1 MKLKRIAIA
10 GLGLLAMQA
19 QANNNDTSTLEQP
32 PAAAGQ
38 PANARMDVV
47 SYGIGVEIARNFKKQ
62 DIAIAPERLM
72 QGLKDG
78 LSGGKLQFPDKEL
91 RQATTTFQNEIRQKM
106 VLTKRVAAL
115 DNKKRGEA
123 FLAEN
128 QARDGVKT
136 LPNGVQYRVVK
147 AGDGAKPTE
156 GDMVECRY
164 RGTLLDGTEFDGTE
178 GGKSAKLKVAA
189 LIPGWKEA
197 LKLMPA
203 GSQWQLFIPPQLA
216 YGERGVGSDIGPNE
230 TLLFDVELL
239 AVN

>member
-19 QANNNDTSTLEQP
+19 QANNNDTSALEQP

-38 PANARMDVV
+38 AFNTRMDVV
-47 SYGIGVEIARNFKKQ
+47 SYGIGVEVARNFKKQ
-62 DIAIAPERLM
+62 DITIDPERLM

-78 LSGGKLQFPDKEL
+78 LSGERLQLPEKEL
-91 RQATTTFQNEIRQKM
+91 KQTMNTFQNDLRQKM
-106 VLTKRVAAL
+106 TMTKRVTAL
-115 DNKKRGEA
+115 ENKKRGET
-123 FLAEN
+123 FLSQN
-128 QARDGVKT
+128 QARDDVKT

-147 AGDGAKPTE
+147 AGDGRKPTE

-164 RGTLLDGTEFDGTE
+164 RGTLLDGTQFDGTE
-178 GGKSAKLKVAA
+178 AGKSAKLKVSS
-189 LIPGWKEA
+189 LIPGWKDA
-197 LKLMPA
+197 LKQMPE